1 MVGLNWLDPNPFQ
14 MGIQVEGRRLRMS
27 RDEPGE
33 RIRVKAGQQVAV
45 NLSLRRL
52 NKPGRE
58 GTRVHAPKFP
68 KPKEEGWILLVGDPE
83 TR

>member
-1 MVGLNWLDPNPFQ
+1 M
-14 MGIQVEGRRLRMS
+14 EGRRLRQG

-33 RIRVKAGQQVAV
+33 RVRVKAGQQLA
-45 NLSLRRL
+45 LHLTLRRL

-68 KPKEEGWILLVGDPE
+68 KPKEEGWILLVGDPK